1 VFNLYVNDEEI
12 IDKLFDKLKGVSTK
26 DVDLPNL
33 GLDAKHPKAR
43 AKFKSY
49 IQEFSQDQDVAFT

>member
-12 IDKLFDKLKGVSTK
+12 IDKLFEKLKVVTTK
-26 DVDLPNL
+26 DIDLPSL
-33 GLDAKHPKAR
+33 GLDAKDPKAR

-49 IQEFSQDQDVAFT
+49 LQEFSQDQDVAFT